1 MLEVWLGVLFE
12 GEEEEEGEGGKL
24 RFLSPRLL
32 KKLMTI
38 ALNECCASIRC
49 VHDVIGGLF
58 RFGLSGFGFG
68 LFGCLLLDER
78 ISERSFQ
85 CWVESMVEVSLFG
98 DIQSVKKKRKSN
110 SNPLT
115 HHPSPSQCPS
125 QNWTKP
131 TPPAPHPYSGSKSH
145 RPTTRAER
153 SEFLTDRFFLEG
165 LEVV

>member
-1 MLEVWLGVLFE
+1 MLVRLLVWFE
-12 GEEEEEGEGGKL
+12 GEGEGGVGKL

-85 CWVESMVEVSLFG
+85 CWDESIVEVSLYR
-98 DIQSVKKKRKSN
+98 DIQSVKKKRETN
-110 SNPLT
+110 QNQLT
-115 HHPSPSQCPS
+115 HYHPPSPSQCPS
-125 QNWTKP
+125 QN
-131 TPPAPHPYSGSKSH
+131 
-145 RPTTRAER
+145 
-153 SEFLTDRFFLEG
+153 
-165 LEVV
+165 